1 MSTVDTSFA
10 THQGKAI
17 DRQDY
22 AYAVLNDV
30 FDGLSSFVDHEGE
43 DVSID
48 AKGIDASI
56 TTADGD
62 LKFVALKTRANH
74 KRPLDQLD
82 LGLRVAGR
90 NGKRSEEWERFSDP
104 EKPVPHLLVFL
115 LFDVR
120 GDQEECVEMIVVDF
134 RHLKNIYHL
143 GMEETEEH
151 WRIGEVRVREHSPIG
166 HFGPIDACA
175 PGDDGV
181 FMFLNKEDIVNS
193 PALIAHWVNH

>member
-1 MSTVDTSFA
+1 MSVVDTSFN

-30 FDGLSSFVDHEGE
+30 FGGLESFVSNEE
-43 DVSID
+43 SNVSLD

-56 TTADGD
+56 TTSDGT
-62 LKFVALKTRANH
+62 LNFVALKTRANH
-74 KRPLDQLD
+74 KRSLDQLD

-90 NGKRSEEWERFSDP
+90 SGNPSEEWERFVSKD
-104 EKPVPHLLVFL
+104 KPVPHLLVFL
-115 LFDVR
+115 LFDVQ
-120 GDQEECVEMIVVDF
+120 GDAEECVEMIVVDF

-143 GMEETEEH
+143 GMEGTEEH
-151 WRIGEVRVREHSPIG
+151 WQFGDVTVREHSPIS
-166 HFGPIDACA
+166 HFGPIQACA

-181 FMFLNKEDIVNS
+181 FMFLDKQDILDS
-193 PALIAHWVNH
+193 PALIAHYKDY